1 MDEFDH
7 NWKNWK
13 TKDQNGK
20 NNKVWKSNWFNWE
33 TNWGEKIELRE
44 NWLDLQVNGQN
55 KRDEKFWNSNYS
67 IKGLIEEKK

>member
-1 MDEFDH
+1 M
-7 NWKNWK
+7 
-13 TKDQNGK
+13 TKFGSPIDSIEK
-20 NNKVWKSNWFNWE
+20 LIEEK
-33 TNWGEKIELRE
+33 KIELRE